1 VRSRLV
7 SLAMGFLD
15 TFRRPRPTEPPS
27 DAGPPAG
34 ELLSDAAPST
44 SGSEALGSSEPPPL
58 SGLAFPSADGN
69 QRLYNPYE
77 GIGAAVD
84 GRKGG
89 AFRLPAQPE
98 FLFSEEAA
106 VHHRSWS
113 ENLTYYTGTGYLSGA
128 RAAPA
133 RLRPPATPGL
143 LPGPRGGRGLA
154 WDAPESLSTLLRG
167 CTRRQRSPAFCA
179 ELPWQSRLSTASSG
193 ICRAQ
198 SARRGAHPDAV
209 PPQARCWAAA
219 RARSPRSG
227 CRWSWAR
234 APTRAACGSTG
245 C

>member
-1 VRSRLV
+1 MRARHTGVRNRLV

-15 TFRRPRPTEPPS
+15 TFRRPRPTEAPS

-34 ELLSDAAPST
+34 ELLADAAPST
-44 SGSEALGSSEPPPL
+44 SGSEALGSAEAPPL

-128 RAAPA
+128 RAAA
-133 RLRPPATPGL
+133 RLRAC
-143 LPGPRGGRGLA
+143 GRLSRLA
-154 WDAPESLSTLLRG
+154 CCLAHAVGEGSRRTPESFSSLLRG
-167 CTRRQRSPAFCA
+167 CTRR
-179 ELPWQSRLSTASSG
+179 
-193 ICRAQ
+193 
-198 SARRGAHPDAV
+198 
-209 PPQARCWAAA
+209 
-219 RARSPRSG
+219 
-227 CRWSWAR
+227 
-234 APTRAACGSTG
+234 
-245 C
+245 